1 MKSAKSNRR
10 ALVRQLAHPPAG
22 PGAPERAGHS
32 DDQGLARPRH
42 HRRAARLCSA
52 PVRGGRAHRWAGE
65 YPGVKAGASF
75 AGSPGF
81 LRLAE
86 LRTRPRAEKRIF
98 ASRKCVRT
106 PVNIDSRRV
115 FVCQI
120 AFFTTPPK
128 RVEKCRTSL
137 IHPDGFSAPELL
149 ELGRPQGWTLKPARL
164 R

>member
-1 MKSAKSNRR
+1 
-10 ALVRQLAHPPAG
+10 
-22 PGAPERAGHS
+22 
-32 DDQGLARPRH
+32 
-42 HRRAARLCSA
+42 
-52 PVRGGRAHRWAGE
+52 
-65 YPGVKAGASF
+65 
-75 AGSPGF
+75 
-81 LRLAE
+81 LAE
-86 LRTRPRAEKRIF
+86 ENIRPEDPMTAY
-98 ASRKCVRT
+98 AG
-106 PVNIDSRRV
+106 VNLLQDSVEAYLLV